1 MISYRTGND
10 LDLDA
15 VIDVYRDSTLGAR
28 RPVDDRDVMGKM
40 LAAAN
45 LVVTAWDKDEDKDGG
60 GGRMVGIARS
70 LSDFVFCTYLSDL
83 AVRVSHQRQGIG
95 RELVKRTQK
104 EGKSATI
111 FLFSAPAAVPYYP
124 HIGFS
129 EGSGWMLTRMQ
140 RVRGAGG
147 AA

>member
-15 VIDVYRDSTLGAR
+15 VIDVYRDSTLGER
-28 RPVDDRDVMGKM
+28 RPVDDREVMGKM

-45 LVVTAWDKDEDKDGG
+45 LVVSAWDGD
-60 GGRMVGIARS
+60 RLVGISRS

-83 AVRVSHQRQGIG
+83 AVRLSYQRQGIG

-111 FLFSAPAAVPYYP
+111 FLFSAPAAKPYYP

-140 RVRGAGG
+140 RVRASG

>member
-15 VIDVYRDSTLGAR
+15 VIDVYRDSTLGER
-28 RPVDDRDVMGKM
+28 RPVDDREVMGKM

-45 LVVTAWDKDEDKDGG
+45 LVVSAWDEE
-60 GGRMVGIARS
+60 RLVGIARS

-83 AVRVSHQRQGIG
+83 AVRLSYQRKGIG

-111 FLFSAPAAVPYYP
+111 FLFSAPAAKPYYP

-140 RVRGAGG
+140 RVRSGG